1 MASRPPRT
9 AHRPDRAR
17 AKSAGQRHHG
27 DLRRALVIA
36 GLELLEEE
44 GVDALTIRALA
55 RRLGVS
61 HAAPGHH
68 FPDKVAL
75 LAGVAAE
82 GYRRFGGALQAAAD
96 RAPAPAARMRAIGL
110 AYVRFALDHP
120 ATFRV
125 MFGRELADCAAQ
137 PPELQEASAAAYAIL
152 QRTSEAVAGAPG
164 AELQAFAGWA
174 LVHGAAVLYLDGALR
189 RGLPPGRAGRARFE
203 ELVGAVM
210 TPPPRPRTRR

>member
-1 MASRPPRT
+1 MPGPPRRG
-9 AHRPDRAR
+9 ARRRSDRAA
-17 AKSAGQRHHG
+17 AKPAGQRHHG
-27 DLRRALVIA
+27 DLRRALVLA
-36 GLELLEEE
+36 GVELLEEE
-44 GVDALTIRALA
+44 GVEALTIRALA

-68 FPDKVAL
+68 FPEKVAL
-75 LAGVAAE
+75 LAAVAAE
-82 GYRRFGGALQAAAD
+82 GFRRFGSALESAAG
-96 RAPAPAARMRAIGL
+96 RAPAPAGRMKAIGI

-125 MFGRELADCAAQ
+125 MFGRELAGCREQ
-137 PPELQEASAAAYAIL
+137 PAELQEASAAAYAVL
-152 QRTSEAVAGAPG
+152 QRTSEEVAGAPG

-203 ELVGAVM
+203 QLVEAVM
-210 TPPPRPRTRR
+210 TPPRAARR